1 MANFYA
7 SLPKEWLLR
16 PLLLQCIFVSEF
28 VVQGFGQDT
37 VFKETMGTATSA
49 TIKEHELYNY
59 FSNVDLTMTG
69 AGIGDPPSSGP
80 TVSNLSPSS
89 PAYYA
94 EASGASYVQVLA
106 ETEFKIA
113 GINTL
118 NYTDLRLSFGIKK
131 TQSASSI

>member
-49 TIKEHELYNY
+49 TIEEHELYNY

-69 AGIGDPPSSGP
+69 AGIGDPPVLSRQYQTYLHLP
-80 TVSNLSPSS
+80 LLIMQKPRVLLMLRYWQKLNL
-89 PAYYA
+89 
-94 EASGASYVQVLA
+94 
-106 ETEFKIA
+106 K
-113 GINTL
+113 
-118 NYTDLRLSFGIKK
+118 
-131 TQSASSI
+131 